1 MYPSGPEEYL
11 LSLLLRQDPGIKA
24 MAEQLA
30 RDPSFAQMTQSLQ
43 AGFGR
48 DGPGSAAAGAGP
60 AMDPETAAQ
69 AMSGMFQNPDFMH
82 MAQELGQKIMSVRF
96 LCASESTFCRDTP

>member
-1 MYPSGPEEYL
+1 
-11 LSLLLRQDPGIKA
+11 

-82 MAQELGQKIMSVRF
+82 MAQELGQKIMSVRV